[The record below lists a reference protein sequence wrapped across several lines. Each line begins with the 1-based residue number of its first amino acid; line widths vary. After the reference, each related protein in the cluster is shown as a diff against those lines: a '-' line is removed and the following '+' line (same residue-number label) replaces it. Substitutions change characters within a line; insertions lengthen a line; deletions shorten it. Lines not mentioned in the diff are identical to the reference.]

1 MRINSRPRNLLL
13 SVRRGPKKRCA
24 RVPLE
29 DIQSPIEIEYTP
41 DRLTNEPEAEDKQAE
56 LAALDS
62 FAIP

>member
-1 MRINSRPRNLLL
+1 
-13 SVRRGPKKRCA
+13 VRRGPKKRCA